1 MHLEIYYIAVTH
13 TVAIWKLIIHKHPLS
28 MIIRKFTH
36 FKSKSL
42 IPETNTKARSWQVA
56 VMMNLF
62 AADCQKSKSALWYMM
77 MSLGGTATDLTS
89 VSRNQVEI
97 KVDGVDITFKNNV

>member
-1 MHLEIYYIAVTH
+1 
-13 TVAIWKLIIHKHPLS
+13 

-36 FKSKSL
+36 LKSKGL

-62 AADCQKSKSALWYMM
+62 AADCKKSKSALWYMV
-77 MSLGGTATDLTS
+77 MSFGGTATEGTI